1 MGTNTAGGEEEISGK
16 KEKKKQKHKLCDRAH
31 KGQCSEVHEFAGITL
46 VQASHS
52 GIVATVELNRISVAR
67 SVV

>member
-31 KGQCSEVHEFAGITL
+31 KGQCSEVHEFAGI

-52 GIVATVELNRISVAR
+52 GIVATVELNRISEAR